1 MADFEGATI
10 IEERAAK
17 TKLPKFEAMV
27 SLSALPVT
35 IVFESPMSCN
45 NQIPYRNSQTLV
57 VESPSPKS
65 VEVAYFMAPLD
76 DERKDCDTFLM
87 ALA

>member
-1 MADFEGATI
+1 
-10 IEERAAK
+10 
-17 TKLPKFEAMV
+17 
-27 SLSALPVT
+27 
-35 IVFESPMSCN
+35 MSCN

-87 ALA
+87 ALAQVLLSLKKVLSLRLIAIYFPLDILYIFLP